1 MNMVAVSPLGTIIE
15 DLEQIEALLWEAFLS
30 NNHILSSKNLHDL
43 GTNGGNPDYGSIVSQ
58 AGAISRQYRPQI
70 DRIQQALQ
78 SSDLSDNRAKE
89 LHTQLHQI
97 GSERIEVIERFDR
110 INQLSKGFH
119 CIQAMQ
125 AAQNKE
131 ESPLLGIEAARQVFD
146 GYSPIQQHAVLYVLK
161 QALLKRDSF
170 QEQTDILTMQVA
182 QNKEKSLLLG
192 IEVARQVFDR
202 CSPTPQDAVR
212 DVLEQALLK
221 RDSFQEQTDIIN
233 AISDLCALSD
243 AIRPASMQ
251 ENLGA
256 MGERAGACM
265 DAVRNGFQ
273 QFLSFLP
280 NNNRTP

>member
-1 MNMVAVSPLGTIIE
+1 MVAVSSPAPIIE
-15 DLEQIEALLWEAFLS
+15 GLKEIEALLWEEFLS
-30 NNHILSSKNLHDL
+30 NNRILSSKNLHDL
-43 GTNGGNPDYGSIVSQ
+43 GTNAGNSDYGSIVSQ
-58 AGAISRQYRPQI
+58 AGVINKQHRPQI
-70 DRIQQALQ
+70 DRIQQAFQ
-78 SSDLSDNRAKE
+78 SPNLSDNPATE
-89 LHTQLHQI
+89 LHAQLHV
-97 GSERIEVIERFDR
+97 EVIERFNR

-125 AAQNKE
+125 TAQNTKA
-131 ESPLLGIEAARQVFD
+131 SPLLGIEAARQVFD
-146 GYSPIQQHAVLYVLK
+146 KYSPTQQ
-161 QALLKRDSF
+161 
-170 QEQTDILTMQVA
+170 
-182 QNKEKSLLLG
+182 G
-192 IEVARQVFDR
+192 
-202 CSPTPQDAVR
+202 AVR
-212 DVLEQALLK
+212 DVLEQARLQGGALQK
-221 RDSFQEQTDIIN
+221 KINERKIFPQPKSQDDLNQLSSDQKEEFKNENANIRKKVSLTFQ

>member
-30 NNHILSSKNLHDL
+30 NNHILSSKDLHDL
-43 GTNGGNPDYGSIVSQ
+43 GTNAGNPDYGSIVSQ

-78 SSDLSDNRAKE
+78 SSNLSDNRTKE
-89 LHTQLHQI
+89 LDKQLHEI

-125 AAQNKE
+125 VARNKKK
-131 ESPLLGIEAARQVFD
+131 SPLLGIEAARQVFD
-146 GYSPIQQHAVLYVLK
+146 SYSPTQ
-161 QALLKRDSF
+161 
-170 QEQTDILTMQVA
+170 
-182 QNKEKSLLLG
+182 
-192 IEVARQVFDR
+192 
-202 CSPTPQDAVR
+202 QDAVR
-212 DVLEQALLK
+212 YVLKQALLK

-243 AIRPASMQ
+243 ATRPASMQ
-251 ENLGA
+251 ETLGA
-256 MGERAGACM
+256 MGERAEGALKLFSNPLQGVQRFISGG
-265 DAVRNGFQ
+265 DRSQ
-273 QFLSFLP
+273 
-280 NNNRTP
+280 

>member
-30 NNHILSSKNLHDL
+30 NNHILSSKDLHDL
-43 GTNGGNPDYGSIVSQ
+43 GTNAGNPDYGSPDYGSIVSQ

-78 SSDLSDNRAKE
+78 SSNLSDNRAKE

-170 QEQTDILTMQVA
+170 QEQTDI
-182 QNKEKSLLLG
+182 
-192 IEVARQVFDR
+192 
-202 CSPTPQDAVR
+202 
-212 DVLEQALLK
+212 
-221 RDSFQEQTDIIN
+221 IN

>member
-30 NNHILSSKNLHDL
+30 NNHILSSKDLHDL
-43 GTNGGNPDYGSIVSQ
+43 GTNAGNPDYGSIVSQ

-78 SSDLSDNRAKE
+78 SSNLSDNRAKE

-182 QNKEKSLLLG
+182 RNKKKSPLLG
-192 IEVARQVFDR
+192 IEAARQVFDGY
-202 CSPTPQDAVR
+202 SPIKQH
-212 DVLEQALLK
+212 ALLK
-221 RDSFQEQTDIIN
+221 RDSLQEQTYIIN
-233 AISDLCALSD
+233 TISDICALSD
-243 AIRPASMQ
+243 ATRPAPMQ
-251 ENLGA
+251 ERFGA
-256 MGERAGACM
+256 MGERAAGAV
-265 DAVRNGFQ
+265 ASFVNAFQ
-273 QFLSFLP
+273 EVQQYLIRGGERSQ
-280 NNNRTP
+280 